1 MNTPFD
7 LVDLRLM
14 VRIAAADSLTKGA
27 EAARMEHLRTDLLD
41 HPDVNVDLLAEDA
54 RQAASP

>member
-1 MNTPFD
+1 
-7 LVDLRLM
+7 M

-27 EAARMEHLRTDLLD
+27 EAARMEHLRTNLLD